1 MRYKIIK
8 QLSRKVANEGTDKI
22 KIGLIK
28 TKHANDIAEN
38 LSNKVAK
45 KYERVCAFMYLDHK
59 TMLLLH

>member
-1 MRYKIIK
+1 M
-8 QLSRKVANEGTDKI
+8 ANEGTDKI

-45 KYERVCAFMYLDHK
+45 KYESVCHVIWIIKQRYF
-59 TMLLLH
+59 